1 MLTEVGALFSRRHAA
16 RIVIILAAICCNYG
30 TLRAGSGKPPFI
42 PIERHYLPLPAGMQ
56 PLWPTFAANGRDI
69 IFQNATDNGVWI
81 IASDGSDLQCITCV
95 FADRP
100 KVRGGGFA
108 HAFPD
113 GRRLLLT
120 DGVAPAAD
128 LPNANGWVLECAPNI
143 RNCRSYR
150 FLPID
155 MSLDRGRFALFQ
167 RRTFH
172 LSPDGTHVGWMEVRS
187 DGTVMIVARLERR
200 RDMYAASDPRVVNPV
215 GPKSPSDDN
224 ADRWENL
231 SQLYELKSFTP
242 DGRSILAVG
251 TPNNNVDVL
260 KIDLATGRT
269 TRLTAHADWDEDSS
283 LSPDQSLFVVGSWRG
298 AKRLDALAW
307 IPQIRG
313 FTGLMIGAAI
323 APYYVST
330 WPGFQCDLSPWL
342 LPAKGDDG
350 GRLVGQPVDI
360 YGGTLTAANNLH
372 GQRVWSPD
380 STMLLLHER
389 TRSRQI
395 ASPNRIAIAK
405 LGRPPTKSVAIS
417 RTRVGAWAV
426 PARLYQGPHAFER
439 TGRVRGRA
447 GGFATITYKGAL
459 GGGAASTVVVFDKF
473 TDDGM
478 TFVNGTMS
486 GSAGKQGVGERRAWV
501 LLADV
506 DVSGRHAGK
515 LKMDLSIDNAA
526 KPLPAM
532 SGTLTAVYDGKVAP
546 PLPAL
551 GPCYDNQAQ
560 ASPLQLELKR
570 AGNTVLAT
578 VTADI
583 HGDVRPVMNA
593 VIRYGR
599 SKVKTNQ
606 HGRAVFRIVPGQ
618 KLDIIATAGDTF
630 TAARV
635 HFQGLQSDRAK

>member
-1 MLTEVGALFSRRHAA
+1 M
-16 RIVIILAAICCNYG
+16 CCGHG
-30 TLRAGSGKPPFI
+30 TLKAGPGKPPFI
-42 PIERHYLPLPAGMQ
+42 PIERHYLQLPAGMQ
-56 PLWPTFAANGRDI
+56 PLWPTFASDGRDI
-69 IFQNATDNGVWI
+69 IFQNASDHGVWI
-81 IASDGSDLQCITCV
+81 IASDGSGLRCITCN

-113 GRRLLLT
+113 GKRLLLT
-120 DGVAPAAD
+120 DGVAPAAN

-143 RNCRSYR
+143 RNCSSHR

-155 MSLDRGRFALFQ
+155 MSADRGRFALFQ

-172 LSPDGTHVGWMEVRS
+172 LSPDGTHLGWMEVRS
-187 DGTVMIVARLERR
+187 DGTVMIVARLERQP
-200 RDMYAASDPRVVNPV
+200 DKYAASDPRVVNPV

-224 ADRWENL
+224 ADRWENF

-242 DGRSILAVG
+242 DGKGILAVG
-251 TPNNNVDVL
+251 TPNNNVDVMR
-260 KIDLATGRT
+260 IDLATGRT
-269 TRLTAHADWDEDSS
+269 TRLTAHSDWDEDSS

-313 FTGLMIGAAI
+313 FTGLMMGAAI

-342 LPAKGDDG
+342 LTARGDDG
-350 GRLVGQPVDI
+350 GRLMGQPVDI

-389 TRSRQI
+389 MRWKQI
-395 ASPNRIAIAK
+395 VSPNRIAIAR
-405 LGRPPTKSVAIS
+405 LGRAPTKSVAVS
-417 RTRVGAWAV
+417 STSVGAWAL
-426 PARLYQGPHAFER
+426 PARIYRGPHASER
-439 TGRVRGRA
+439 TALVRGKA
-447 GGFATITYKGAL
+447 SGSATISYKGAL
-459 GGGAASTVVVFDKF
+459 GGGGASTFVVFDRF
-473 TDDGM
+473 TDDGV

-501 LLADV
+501 LLADIN
-506 DVSGRHAGK
+506 VSGRHTGK
-515 LKMDLSIDNAA
+515 LMMDLTIDNAA

-546 PLPAL
+546 QLPAL
-551 GPCYDNQAQ
+551 GPCYDDQAK
-560 ASPLQLELKR
+560 ASPLQLALKR
-570 AGNTVLAT
+570 AGNSVLAT

-593 VIRYGR
+593 TISYGQR
-599 SKVKTNQ
+599 KVKTDRRGQ
-606 HGRAVFRIVPGQ
+606 AHFRLVPGQ
-618 KLDIIATAGDTF
+618 QLNIVATAGDTF
-630 TAARV
+630 VPASATAPRTSANSS
-635 HFQGLQSDRAK
+635 QTKEQL